1 VFLNVLSLRERRIL
15 RKHLLDASTREI
27 LRPAGKRRTS
37 GDDAFR
43 NGADLRAR
51 EHPAIDDRAG
61 SSVTCKVTSKT
72 SEMSRLRVAD
82 DITQLV
88 GETPMLQLK
97 RLVPAGSADVF
108 AKLEYLNPGGSVK
121 DRAAIGI
128 IRRAEQ
134 DGRLA
139 PGGTIVE
146 ATAGNTGI
154 GLALIG
160 VNRGYKVRLFVPE
173 RFSEEKVKIMR
184 ALGAEVVR
192 TPDAEGMQGAIRQA
206 KELVATDPKAFM
218 AGQFENQA
226 NPDYHYETT
235 AREIF
240 EQMDGRVDAVV
251 LGCGTS
257 GTFSGIARYLKEN
270 SPQVLAYAVET
281 QGSILGG
288 GKPGPHKVEGIG
300 ASFIPK
306 TFDRSVCDE
315 VMMVMDDEAFGMVK
329 ILAAQEGVLA
339 GSSGGAAVFA
349 ALKVAK
355 KLGSGKR
362 IVTIVPDS
370 AERYLSKKIFE
381 GGL

>member
-1 VFLNVLSLRERRIL
+1 
-15 RKHLLDASTREI
+15 
-27 LRPAGKRRTS
+27 
-37 GDDAFR
+37 
-43 NGADLRAR
+43 
-51 EHPAIDDRAG
+51 
-61 SSVTCKVTSKT
+61 
-72 SEMSRLRVAD
+72 MSHLRVAD

-128 IRRAEQ
+128 IKRAERE
-134 DGRLA
+134 GKLR

-173 RFSEEKVKIMR
+173 NFSQEKVIIMR

-192 TPDAEGMQGAIRQA
+192 TPDAEGMQGAIEQA
-206 KELVATDPKAFM
+206 KKLVASDPGAFM
-218 AGQFENQA
+218 AGQFENPA

-240 EQMDGRVDAVV
+240 EQMEGKIDAVV

-257 GTFSGIARYLKEN
+257 GTFSGVARYVKEKV
-270 SPQVLAYAVET
+270 PRALAFAVET
-281 QGSILGG
+281 QGSTLGG
-288 GKPGPHKVEGIG
+288 GPAGPHKVEGIG
-300 ASFIPK
+300 TSFTPK
-306 TFDRSVCDE
+306 TFDASVCDE
-315 VMMVMDDEAFGMVK
+315 VMMVTDDEAFDMVK
-329 ILAAQEGVLA
+329 TLAAREGVLA

-349 ALKVAK
+349 SLKVAK

-362 IVTIVPDS
+362 VVTIIPDS

-381 GGL
+381 GGI